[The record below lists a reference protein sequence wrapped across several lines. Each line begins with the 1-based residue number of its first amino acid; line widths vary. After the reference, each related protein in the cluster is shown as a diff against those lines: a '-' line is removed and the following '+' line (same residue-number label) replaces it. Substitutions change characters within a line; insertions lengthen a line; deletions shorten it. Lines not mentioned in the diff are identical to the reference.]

1 MASRIEDY
9 AMIGD
14 CQTAALVSR
23 DGSIDWFCAPRFDSE
38 ACFAALLGSPEH
50 GRWSIAPRAKAKTT
64 RFYRTDTLVL
74 ETQFETADGAA
85 TLIDFMPTG
94 LHRSSIVRLV
104 VGVRGTVAMST
115 ELILRFGYG
124 DVVPWVTRL
133 EDGMIRAIA
142 GPDMVILRTPVH
154 LRGKGMTTVGEF
166 AINKGDTIP
175 FVLSYLPSHRP
186 LNVPFDPTRALQETE
201 AFWRDWAA
209 KCRPAG
215 QWSDAVRRSM
225 ITLKALTYMPTGGM
239 VAAPTTSLPEHLGG
253 ERNWDY
259 RFCWLRDAT
268 LVLLGAMNAGYYEE
282 ARAWREWLLRAVAG
296 SPDQLQ
302 IMYGIAGERRLT
314 EWTAPWLPGYE
325 NSAPVRIGN
334 AAYSQLQLDVFG
346 EVMDVHYQARRG
358 GLSGDDS
365 GWDAQLK
372 FLEHLQQIWT
382 EPDEGIWEVRGEPR
396 HFTYSKVMAWV
407 AFDRSIRSAETFGLA
422 GPIDK
427 WREVRDQIHRE
438 VCAEGF
444 DRKLGTFVQSFGS
457 KQLDASLLQI
467 PTVGFLPISDP
478 RVKATV
484 AAIERRLLRE
494 GFVMRYDTE
503 ETDDGLPPKEGAF
516 LACSFWLVDVYIL
529 QGRIAD
535 AERLFS
541 NLIALRNDLGL
552 LSEEYDQR
560 AQRLVG
566 NFPQAFSHMALV
578 NSAYNL
584 TRAEK
589 PVEQRAD
596 GDHRRRRPTEAR
608 EGKKRNSPPRKAQRR
623 PSNRRTKSV
632 KRPKGG

>member
-1 MASRIEDY
+1 
-9 AMIGD
+9 
-14 CQTAALVSR
+14 
-23 DGSIDWFCAPRFDSE
+23 
-38 ACFAALLGSPEH
+38 
-50 GRWSIAPRAKAKTT
+50 
-64 RFYRTDTLVL
+64 
-74 ETQFETADGAA
+74 
-85 TLIDFMPTG
+85 
-94 LHRSSIVRLV
+94 V

-133 EDGMIRAIA
+133 ENGVTRAIA
-142 GPDMVILRTPVH
+142 GPDMVIVRTPVH
-154 LRGKGMTTVGEF
+154 LSGKGMTTVGEF
-166 AINKGDTIP
+166 TINKDDTIP

-186 LNVPFDPTRALQETE
+186 LNAPLDPTRALQETE
-201 AFWRDWAA
+201 TFWRDWAA

-314 EWTAPWLPGYE
+314 EWTAAWLPGYE

-346 EVMDVHYQARRG
+346 EIMDVHYQARRG

-372 FLEHLQQIWT
+372 FLEHLQKIWT

-407 AFDRSIRSAETFGLA
+407 AFDRSIRSAETFGLR

-427 WREVRDQIHRE
+427 WREVRDEIHRE
-438 VCAEGF
+438 VCAKGF

-457 KQLDASLLQI
+457 KELDASLLQL

-478 RVKATV
+478 RVKVTI
-484 AAIERRLLRE
+484 AAIERRLLRD

-516 LACSFWLVDVYIL
+516 LACSFWLVDAYIL

-535 AERLFS
+535 AERLFR
-541 NLIALRNDLGL
+541 NLVALRNDVGL

-560 AQRLVG
+560 TQRLVG
-566 NFPQAFSHMALV
+566 NFPQAFSHLALV

-596 GDHRRRRPTEAR
+596 GHHKRRRSAKAG
-608 EGKKRNSPPRKAQRR
+608 EGKKRNRPPPKAHRR
-623 PSNRRTKSV
+623 PSNRRTRSV